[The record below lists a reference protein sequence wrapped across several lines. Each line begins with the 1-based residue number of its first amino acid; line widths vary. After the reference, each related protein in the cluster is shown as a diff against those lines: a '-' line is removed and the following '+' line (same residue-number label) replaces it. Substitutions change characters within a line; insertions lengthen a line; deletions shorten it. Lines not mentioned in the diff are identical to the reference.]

1 MDRLHPGTA
10 QQELHAFL
18 GHWTGTT
25 RIEATQRRPART
37 AAAELTFATAAGGYA
52 VLQSYRHTEND
63 GIRFERHGM
72 FTMDADHPDTVWYH
86 VDSVGLPRE
95 APTRCSLH
103 NGVLTVE
110 RRNGRDTSRHT
121 FRVDDGVLTHT
132 SEVRL
137 AEAAAF
143 TPFMTSVCRR
153 VAEDSAARP

>member
-1 MDRLHPGTA
+1 MDRPHPGTA
-10 QQELHAFL
+10 QEELEAFL

-25 RIEATQRRPART
+25 HIQATPRRPART
-37 AAAELTFATAAGGYA
+37 ASAEVTFAKAAGGYA
-52 VLQSYRHTEND
+52 VLQSYRHTEAE

-72 FTMDADHPDTVWYH
+72 FTMDPDHADTLWYH

-95 APTRCSLH
+95 APIRCSLH
-103 NGVLTVE
+103 GGVLTVE

-137 AEAAAF
+137 ADATAF
-143 TPFMTSVCRR
+143 APFMTSVCRR
-153 VAEDSAARP
+153 T

>member
-1 MDRLHPGTA
+1 MDRPHPGTA
-10 QQELHAFL
+10 QEELEAFL

-25 RIEATQRRPART
+25 QIEASPRGPART
-37 AAAELTFATAAGGYA
+37 ATAEVVFTQAAGGYA
-52 VLQSYRHTEND
+52 VLQSYRHTEAG

-72 FTMDADHPDTVWYH
+72 FTMDPDHPDTVWYH

-95 APTRCSLH
+95 APVRCSWH
-103 NGVLTVE
+103 GGALTVE

-137 AEAAAF
+137 AGATAF
-143 TPFMTSVCRR
+143 TPFMTSTCRR
-153 VAEDSAARP
+153 T

>member
-10 QQELHAFL
+10 RQELHAFL

-25 RIEATQRRPART
+25 RIEATPRRPART

-52 VLQSYRHTEND
+52 VLQSYRHSEND

-95 APTRCSLH
+95 APTRCTWH
-103 NGVLTVE
+103 GGVLTVE
-110 RRNGRDTSRHT
+110 RRNGRATSRHS
-121 FRVDDGVLTHT
+121 FRVDNGVLTHR

-137 AEAAAF
+137 AEATAF
-143 TPFMTSVCRR
+143 APFMTSVCSRT
-153 VAEDSAARP
+153 